1 MQIQF
6 LDADV
11 ARKFCDIV
19 ANEDTTFFTFFGRI
33 TGGKKKLLWVCGVF
47 KIFCYN
53 ESGGAETK
61 K

>member
-6 LDADV
+6 LVADV

-19 ANEDTTFFTFFGRI
+19 ANEDTTFFTFLVE
-33 TGGKKKLLWVCGVF
+33 LLVARRNYCGSVVF
-47 KIFCYN
+47 SKIFCYN
-53 ESGGAETK
+53 EIGGAETK